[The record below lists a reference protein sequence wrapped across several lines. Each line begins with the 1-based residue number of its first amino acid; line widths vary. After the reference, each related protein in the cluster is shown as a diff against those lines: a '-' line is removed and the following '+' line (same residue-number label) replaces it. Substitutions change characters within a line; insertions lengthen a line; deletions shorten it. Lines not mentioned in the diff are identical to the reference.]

1 MKTPVLYIETRKKFN
16 LEEID
21 FSPLDKLPGKTIS
34 LAATVQYLDIVP
46 EVKKYLESKGKEVIL
61 KKGAFY
67 DAHVLGCNSAAFDK
81 NTDALLLITDG
92 KFHAINNA
100 IQLQK
105 EIFVFTTRALE
116 KISQEDLDAHKKKIR
131 GKQTL
136 FLSAKTVGLIIS
148 SKPGQNV
155 KSVQVIKDKIKKLDK
170 NVYVFEANNI
180 NIAEFENFPEI
191 KIWVNTAC
199 YGLAR
204 DNIKIVNLQD
214 ILEFL

>member
-1 MKTPVLYIETRKKFN
+1 MLYIETRKKFN
-16 LEEID
+16 LDDID
-21 FSPLDKLPGKTIS
+21 FSILDKLPGKTIS
-34 LAATVQYLDIVP
+34 IAATVQYLDIVP
-46 EVKKYLESKGKEVIL
+46 EVKKYLESKGKTVII

-81 NTDALLLITDG
+81 NADTRVLITDG

-105 EIFVFTTRALE
+105 EIYVFTTRTLE
-116 KISQEDLDAHKKKIR
+116 KVGQEDLDAHKKKTM

-136 FLSAKTVGLIIS
+136 FLASKTVGLIVS

-155 KSVQVIKDKIKKLDK
+155 KSIQAIKEKIKKLDK

-180 NIAEFENFPEI
+180 NIAEFENFPEV

-204 DNIKIVNLQD
+204 DNKKIVNLSD